1 VVLFWWD
8 PVVATHRLAPSLL
21 LIALLVIGTEALR
34 RQVIRE
40 FPDLVTA
47 RSPAGIAKGMA
58 EWASAARERRML
70 RRREATAATATAA
83 AGDARI
89 VALERLGTL
98 RESGV
103 LDEDEFKAEK
113 ARILAAG

>member
-1 VVLFWWD
+1 
-8 PVVATHRLAPSLL
+8 
-21 LIALLVIGTEALR
+21 
-34 RQVIRE
+34 
-40 FPDLVTA
+40 
-47 RSPAGIAKGMA
+47 
-58 EWASAARERRML
+58 ML